1 MKTIDTLYEEW
12 LSLQPM
18 KDADKKR
25 LEQKFMLEFNYNS
38 SHIEGNTLTYG
49 QTKLLLLFGQVVDAA
64 NMRDLEE
71 MKAHNVGLKMVE
83 VEAADKERPLTE
95 AFIRELHRTLLREDY
110 KVTKNLPDGT
120 TTTYKIHAGCYKTRP
135 NSVKTVTG
143 ELFEYASPEE
153 TPALMTDLIAWYNDE
168 SQSHRLSA
176 IELASIFHYRYIRI
190 HPFEDGNGRIAR
202 LLVNYIL
209 LRHNY
214 PMIVVRSKDKDKYL
228 MALHQADINVG
239 ATPSLGAHAELE
251 QITDFVQY
259 MAACLER
266 ALTTCIKAAK
276 GESIEEEE
284 DWSKRLKILAQEMGN
299 KPARTTKLTTQA
311 IRKSFINVAESTIS
325 ALLAYKSLFFS
336 IENTVYYGGEFKRN
350 APFNSFKQYAES
362 STFQRAVKI
371 EINIQ
376 IAEIL
381 SKYIFK
387 PYILCTFHEFSYE
400 IKAYNGKETQSI
412 KKSYGIALSE
422 EEVNHIVNFIGQ
434 SFADL
439 YETYVKENNK

>member
-1 MKTIDTLYEEW
+1 MKMKTIDTLYEEW

-49 QTKLLLLFGQVVDAA
+49 QTKLLLLFGQVADAA

-95 AFIRELHRTLLREDY
+95 AFVRELHRTLLREDY
-110 KVTKNLPDGT
+110 EVTKNLPDGT

-168 SQSHRLSA
+168 ARSHRLSA

-214 PMIVVRSKDKDKYL
+214 PMIVVRSQDKEKYL

-259 MAACLER
+259 MAACLEK
-266 ALTTCIKAAK
+266 AIKTCIKAAK
-276 GESIEEEE
+276 GEEIEEEE
-284 DWSKRLKILAQEMGN
+284 DWKKRLKLLSRERKS
-299 KPARTTKLTTQA
+299 KPARTTALTTQA
-311 IRKSFINVAESTIS
+311 VRESFIPAIDSIIDSLLTYNALFSKITGVVRWGLYWEKGFKDFKAYIEHETIREDIQIH
-325 ALLAYKSLFFS
+325 LA
-336 IENTVYYGGEFKRN
+336 
-350 APFNSFKQYAES
+350 
-362 STFQRAVKI
+362 
-371 EINIQ
+371 IQ
-376 IAEIL
+376 IAETL
-381 SKYIFK
+381 PGYIHNITAK
-387 PYILCTFHEFSYE
+387 CLFHEFTYE
-400 IKAYNGKETQSI
+400 IQVECGSKMESI
-412 KKSYGIALSE
+412 KKNYGTIITE
-422 EEVNHIVNFIGQ
+422 EETNHLINAVGQ

-439 YETYVKENNK
+439 YETYVKENNQ